1 MKKKHILSAAGCMG
15 EKKLNHFI
23 IIQKKLNL
31 QM

>member
-15 EKKLNHFI
+15 KKILI
-23 IIQKKLNL
+23 ILLLFKKNLNL